1 MRPLNEIIV
10 HCSATPPDWRGTQ
23 PLNFKVAEI
32 RRWHVEDRGWSDIGY
47 HYIIDRD
54 GKVADGRPLDR
65 VGAHVQGHNT
75 GTVGVCLLGGA
86 GSSATDAFEDNF
98 TPEQDRA
105 LRALIAQL
113 QAKYPSIMKVS
124 GHNQYAAKACP
135 GFDAPRWHA
144 RQAPRTATEST
155 TIRASAGQVVSG
167 AGAVVGGVAALE
179 GPAQIA
185 AIVIGGLV
193 VALALWIMRE
203 RLLKRARGVL

>member
-1 MRPLNEIIV
+1 MRPLKEIII

-54 GKVADGRPLDR
+54 GKIADGRPLDR

-75 GTVGVCLLGGA
+75 GTVGICLLGGA

-98 TPEQDRA
+98 TPEQDQA
-105 LRALIAQL
+105 LRALIARL
-113 QAKYPSIMKVS
+113 QAQYPSITKVT

-135 GFDAPRWHA
+135 GFDVPRWHA
-144 RQAPRTATEST
+144 RQAPRTAAEST

-167 AGAVVGGVAALE
+167 AGAVVGGVAALD
-179 GPAQIA
+179 GTAQLA